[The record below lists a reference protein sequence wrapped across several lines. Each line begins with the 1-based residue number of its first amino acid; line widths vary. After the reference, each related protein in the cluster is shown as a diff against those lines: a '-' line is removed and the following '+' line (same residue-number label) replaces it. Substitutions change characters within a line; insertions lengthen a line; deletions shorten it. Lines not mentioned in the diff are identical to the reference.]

1 MDTVATM
8 PRCLLQ
14 HRAVLLWSM
23 SIVCSFVS
31 KSLQTIWSY
40 VAEQQSLSKTEE
52 KQRRQGCLLVN
63 VGQEVYPGSE
73 CTQPPRK
80 SCWREDTG
88 GKYQEHS
95 PIRNSFSAS
104 WEKDNSQ
111 SESLCNQLAAI
122 SLSVTDWIFSVTFNN
137 KLSGSAQNLVWTWC
151 KYSIQ
156 HMHMW
161 LPLVEQLHTLALT
174 QYDHKFLWTYMK
186 EYMLC
191 G

>member
-52 KQRRQGCLLVN
+52 KQRRQGSLSVN
-63 VGQEVYPGSE
+63 VGQEVHPGSE
-73 CTQPPRK
+73 CSQPPRK

-88 GKYQEHS
+88 EKYQEHS
-95 PIRNSFSAS
+95 AIRNSFQPAEKKTIASQKAFAINSLNSACQ
-104 WEKDNSQ
+104 WQIRYSQ
-111 SESLCNQLAAI
+111 IHLTIRYLVLQRTCSGHDVSIRYSPC
-122 SLSVTDWIFSVTFNN
+122 IF
-137 KLSGSAQNLVWTWC
+137 GSR
-151 KYSIQ
+151 
-156 HMHMW
+156 
-161 LPLVEQLHTLALT
+161 
-174 QYDHKFLWTYMK
+174 
-186 EYMLC
+186 
-191 G
+191 